1 MKSNVFHHGRRN
13 HCRLPVCTRRL
24 PLVTPLT
31 RTLICILLTATALN
45 AAADTPDSLAA
56 LGPAYQRDIR
66 PLLEQFC
73 LDCHSTEQQEGDLD
87 LQQFIGLEQV
97 QRDPKA
103 WQKVDQMLASG
114 EMPPE
119 DGPQPSAAQRQTLRA
134 WVQRYLAVAARQNAG
149 DPGHVVLR
157 RLDNAEYKY
166 TLRDLTQIDL
176 DPTREFPSAGSSGEG
191 FTNTGDALAMSPALL
206 QKYLLAGKQV
216 AGHAVLL
223 PDGFRFSLRTT
234 RRDWTDEILNRLR
247 AFYGQFVDSQDLG
260 SGLAV
265 GYVNGHVDTRLG
277 EVGRLPLEKYFAATL
292 AERKALAEGSR
303 TIAEVAR
310 QRGLN
315 ARYLATLWSSVS
327 GSTPSEFP
335 GNLPARWR
343 AAQQQDAAA
352 LAAHVA
358 RWQRG
363 LWRFNPIGLQ
373 GRQGSASRWLEPVDP
388 LLTEEEFR
396 FAIPELA
403 EGETTTEIIISLV
416 ATDAGD
422 GNRHDDI
429 VWQRPRLVKK
439 GEDDLLL
446 RDLRCHSA
454 APTGGP
460 AWGLNP
466 ARFGKHSRCGR
477 IDSASLGA
485 HAPSVITVRL
495 PASLAAGRE
504 LVTTATLHPRAG
516 KPASVQVDV
525 IAGTPATTCGLLP
538 SEVTVN
544 YSQVTQIFSA
554 QSKLSFARPIL
565 IHKDN
570 PVRARLLTAF
580 ANHRRLFPA
589 ALCYTQITPV
599 DELHTTTIFY
609 REDDHLERLM
619 LDEQQQARVDRL
631 WQELR
636 YVSQADLLRLV
647 ALRDML
653 HSMEPNR
660 DQEESQYDGIEPLL
674 EPLTAGAATFG
685 EHLVATEASHL
696 EALIDFAERAY
707 RRPLTGLETNELRGL
722 YQRLRDEELS
732 HDDAFRLTLARVFV
746 ATPFLFRLEKA
757 PPIATTAAVSDWEL
771 ASRLSYF
778 LWSSQPDAPL
788 RRLAAAGQLHQPG
801 VLAQQAARMLRDP
814 RVRRLATEFTCQW
827 LDIYDFADND
837 EKSEQMFPQFADL
850 RADMYE
856 ESIRF
861 FTDLFTNDGSMLD
874 LLAADHT
881 FLNESLARHYGIG
894 GVQGPAWRRVT
905 GVGPQGRGGILTM
918 ASVLAKQS
926 GAART
931 SPILRGNWIYETLL
945 GEHLPKPPAN
955 VPLLPEA
962 VPAGLTARQLIEQHS
977 SDPQCAKCHR
987 RIDPYG
993 FALEQYDAIGR
1004 LRKENLD
1011 TRTRLADGSSI
1022 DGLAGLQQYLLQQRK
1037 DDFLRQFC
1045 RKLLGY
1051 SLGRAVQLSDEPL
1064 LQEIEQQLAGQ
1075 GARFSVAVQTI
1086 VQSQQ
1091 FREIR
1096 GRQMA
1101 SN

>member
-1 MKSNVFHHGRRN
+1 MRSDVFHSTRDN
-13 HCRLPVCTRRL
+13 CRVPVCTRRL
-24 PLVTPLT
+24 PLVAPLA
-31 RTLICILLTATALN
+31 RTLICILLATPVLTAR
-45 AAADTPDSLAA
+45 ADQPDSLAS
-56 LGPAYQRDIR
+56 LEPVYQRDIR

-73 LDCHSTEQQEGDLD
+73 LDCHSTEQQEGDFD
-87 LQQFIGLEQV
+87 LQQFTGLEQV
-97 QRDPKA
+97 QRDPQA
-103 WQKVDQMLASG
+103 WQKVEHMLKTG

-119 DGPQPSAAQRQTLRA
+119 DGLQPSAAQRQTLRA
-134 WVQRYLAVAARQNAG
+134 WVQSYLAVAARQNAG

-166 TLRDLTQIDL
+166 TLRDLTEIDL

-206 QKYLLAGKQV
+206 KKYLLAGKQV
-216 AGHAVLL
+216 AQHAVLL

-247 AFYGQFVDSQDLG
+247 AFYEQFVESQDLG

-265 GYVNGHVDTRLG
+265 GYVTGHVDTRLG
-277 EVGRLPLEKYFAATL
+277 EAGRLPLKKYFAATL
-292 AERKALAEGSR
+292 AERKALAGGSR

-315 ARYLATLWSSVS
+315 ARYLAALWSSLS

-335 GNLPARWR
+335 DNLPARWR
-343 AAQQQDAAA
+343 AAQHQDAAA
-352 LAAHVA
+352 LAARVA

-373 GRQGSASRWLEPVDP
+373 GRKGSSARWLEPVDP

-396 FAIPELA
+396 LAIPELA
-403 EGETTTEIIISLV
+403 EGETTTEMIVSLV

-429 VWQRPRLVKK
+429 VWQRPRLVKE
-439 GEDDLLL
+439 GEADILL
-446 RDLRCHSA
+446 RDVRCRSA
-454 APTGGP
+454 AAPGEI

-466 ARFGKHSRCGR
+466 TCFGKHPRCGR
-477 IDSASLGA
+477 IDAASLGA
-485 HAPSVITVRL
+485 RAPSVITIRL

-504 LVTTATLHPRAG
+504 LVTTAALHPRAG
-516 KPASVQVDV
+516 KKASVQVDV
-525 IAGTPATTCGLLP
+525 IAGTPGETCGLLP
-538 SEVTVN
+538 SEVTVKF
-544 YSQVTQIFSA
+544 SQVTQIFSA
-554 QSKLSFARPIL
+554 QSGLSFARPIL
-565 IHKDN
+565 VHEN
-570 PVRARLLTAF
+570 SPVRARLLAAF
-580 ANHRRLFPA
+580 QNHRRLFPA
-589 ALCYTQITPV
+589 ALCYTQLTPV
-599 DELHTTTIFY
+599 DELHTTTLFY
-609 REDDHLERLM
+609 REDDHLARLM
-619 LDEQQQARVDRL
+619 LDDRQRAQVDRL
-631 WQELR
+631 WKELR
-636 YVSQADLLRLV
+636 YVSQADLMRLV
-647 ALRDML
+647 ALQDML
-653 HSMEPNR
+653 HAMGPNR
-660 DQEESQYDGIEPLL
+660 DQEDSQYDGVEPLL
-674 EPLTAGAATFG
+674 EPLTAGAAAFG
-685 EHLVATEASHL
+685 QHLVATEAAHL

-707 RRPLTGLETNELRGL
+707 RRPLAGLENDELHGL
-722 YQRLRDEELS
+722 YHRLRSEELS

-757 PPIATTAAVSDWEL
+757 PPVSSAAAVSDWEL

-778 LWSSQPDAPL
+778 LWSSQPDEAL
-788 RRLAAAGQLHQPG
+788 RRLAATGQLHQPG

-856 ESIRF
+856 ESVRF
-861 FTDLFTNDGSMLD
+861 FADLFANDGSILD

-881 FLNESLARHYGIG
+881 FLNESLAKHYGIG

-905 GVGPQGRGGILTM
+905 GVRAQGRGGGLSM

-955 VPLLPEA
+955 VPLLPDT

-977 SDPQCAKCHR
+977 SVPQCAKCHS

-1011 TRTRLADGSSI
+1011 TRTRLADGNSI
-1022 DGLAGLQQYLLQQRK
+1022 EGLQGLQQYLLQQRK

-1051 SLGRAVQLSDEPL
+1051 SLGRAVQLSDGPL

-1075 GARFSVAVQTI
+1075 GERFSVAVKTI

-1096 GRQMA
+1096 GRQFV